1 LYAIYHNIR
10 SYQYLCKKGSEY
22 NLEDESKLYLFDFA
36 TGVMKEIDIYVISDD
51 LPKVNDILRK
61 HNVGGISFY
70 EIEGRGRTKREE
82 VPEMVRSYMTGR
94 KITPEYVKRT
104 KVETFVT
111 DSSAKE
117 IVEDLITNL
126 GSESHPRGMVFVK
139 EVSNAY
145 ELGTKQ
151 SGETVLT
158 AK

>member
-1 LYAIYHNIR
+1 MPFYHNIR

-36 TGVMKEIDIYVISDD
+36 TGVMKEIDIYVSSDD

-151 SGETVLT
+151 SGEAVLT

>member
-1 LYAIYHNIR
+1 M
-10 SYQYLCKKGSEY
+10 KVG
-22 NLEDESKLYLFDFA
+22 SKLYLFDF
-36 TGVMKEIDIYVISDD
+36 TTCDMKEINVYVVSED
-51 LPKVNDILRK
+51 LPKVTNILRK
-61 HNVGGISFY
+61 HNVGGMAFY
-70 EIEGRGRTKREE
+70 EIDGRGRRKREE

-94 KITPEYVKRT
+94 KITREFAKRT

-126 GSESHPRGMVFVK
+126 GSESDPRGMVFVK

-151 SGETVLT
+151 SGESVLT
-158 AK
+158 HK